1 MMQYSVHPPSE
12 FICQHCKK
20 LLPQWSSPVRS
31 VLIVLQPASVQLT
44 EQTLETELQKYF
56 LRSRF
61 LDFGLKIADDLRRI
75 GHDADL
81 FDPRTGFPILS
92 QSGVLPLDD
101 VAVVRSSLGY
111 STLQIGDCFT
121 IVHPDW
127 GSAVYPSILM
137 SSADRACIESIVNGV
152 EGLLE
157 CHHSLSG

>member
-12 FICQHCKK
+12 FIGQHYKK
-20 LLPQWSSPVRS
+20 LLPRWSVPVRS
-31 VLIVLQPASVQLT
+31 VLIVLQPATVQLA
-44 EQTLETELQKYF
+44 QQSLETELQKHY

-61 LDFGLKIADDLRRI
+61 LDFGLEIADHLRRV
-75 GHDADL
+75 GHAADV

-92 QSGVLPLDD
+92 EAGSIPLDD

-111 STLQIGDCFT
+111 GTLQIGDCFT

-137 SSADRACIESIVNGV
+137 SSADRSCVTSIVNGV

>member
-12 FICQHCKK
+12 FICQHSQKM
-20 LLPQWSSPVRS
+20 LPQWRAPVRS
-31 VLIVLQPASVQLT
+31 VLIVLQPSTIQLT
-44 EQTLETELQKYF
+44 EHSLETELQKYH
-56 LRSRF
+56 LRARF
-61 LDFGLKIADDLRRI
+61 LDFGLKIADRLRRI
-75 GHDADL
+75 GHDAEL

-92 QSGVLPLDD
+92 QSGALPLDD

-111 STLQIGDCFT
+111 GTVQIGDCFT

-137 SSADRACIESIVNGV
+137 SSADRDCTASIVNGV

-157 CHHSLSG
+157 YHHSLSG